1 MAVLDYGRFRL
12 PPVVNVRPSTAEVL
26 GIPSRALARIP
37 TLGPLLG
44 SASLVVGAADCRRAP
59 LTALLAWGRKPSGR
73 TAELIARERGLP
85 LWRCED
91 GFLRSLGLGP
101 DGPPWSLVIDDL
113 GIYYDAHAPS
123 RLEAL
128 ISQSLSAEQCNR
140 AAALRT
146 LWRAERVSKYNGA
159 RETIPPS
166 DPFVLVVDQT
176 LGDLSIRF
184 GMADGSSFQR
194 MLQAALDNHP
204 HCSVLLKIHPDVAAG
219 RKRGYLAQAS
229 LRHPRLRIC
238 ADGGHP
244 TGLLERAEAV
254 YVVCS
259 QLGFEALLWGRPV
272 HCFGMPF
279 YAGWGLTHDA
289 LTPPPRRQAHRPTLD
304 QLVHA
309 ALVAYPRYVNPHRG
323 QPCGP
328 ETLIRAIGL
337 QRRRQRELP
346 AAVEAFGF
354 KPWKQPIL
362 RRFLR
367 GSQLRFRRRHAP
379 SVGAASTLAIWGRD
393 PGRGVARRLL
403 QQPEATLLR
412 IEDGFLRSV
421 GLGANLIAPIS
432 WVVDRSGIYYDA
444 GAPSDLETLL
454 RTHHFDEAE
463 RGRGAALRQQLVA
476 AALTKYNLQAPP
488 WRRPPGTRRVV
499 LVPGQVESDA
509 SIRYGAPDRQTNLA
523 LLQAVRTA
531 EPEAWIVYKPH
542 PDVVA
547 GLRREGSPQADLQHW
562 CDALLTEGCMNQLL
576 QEVDAVHVLTSLAGF
591 EALLRGVEVHT
602 WGLPFFAGWGLSHD
616 RLTCPRRGRP
626 LELDALVYAALVAY
640 PRYVSRR
647 SGLFIEPEQAI
658 EELLEWLREP
668 SQSPNW
674 WRRIFRHWGR
684 WKDRIGPHS
693 SCSARL

>member
-1 MAVLDYGRFRL
+1 MAVLDYGRFATA
-12 PPVVNVRPSTAEVL
+12 PVVNARPSTAEVL

-37 TLGPLLG
+37 TLESLLAP
-44 SASLVVGAADCRRAP
+44 ASLVVGAAACRRAP

-73 TAELIARERGLP
+73 RAEVISRERGLP
-85 LWRCED
+85 VWRCED

-101 DGPPWSLVIDDL
+101 DGPPWSLVVDDL
-113 GIYYDAHAPS
+113 GIYYDARVPS

-128 ISQSLSAEQCNR
+128 ISQSLSASETHR
-140 AAALRT
+140 AAALRA
-146 LWRAERVSKYNGA
+146 LWRAERVSKYNRA
-159 RETIPPS
+159 RETLPPS
-166 DPFVLVVDQT
+166 EPFVLVVDQT
-176 LGDLSIRF
+176 WGDLSLRY
-184 GMADGSSFQR
+184 GMADGESFQR

-204 HCSVLLKIHPDVAAG
+204 HCQVLLKIHPDVAAG
-219 RKRGYLAQAS
+219 RKRGYLAEAP
-229 LRHPRLRIC
+229 LTHPRLRIC

-244 TGLLERAEAV
+244 TALLERAEAV

-279 YAGWGLTHDA
+279 YAGWGLSHDA
-289 LTPPPRRQAHRPTLD
+289 LPPPPRRQPHRPSLD

-309 ALVAYPRYVNPHRG
+309 ALVAYPRYIDPHRG

-337 QRRRQRELP
+337 QRRRQQELP
-346 AAVEAFGF
+346 TAVEAFGF

-367 GSQLRFRRRHAP
+367 GSQLRFRRRHAASP
-379 SVGAASTLAIWGRD
+379 PAATALAIWGRD
-393 PGRGVARRLL
+393 PGRGVARRLQ
-403 QQPEATLLR
+403 QQPDANLLR

-444 GAPSDLETLL
+444 GAPSDLESLL
-454 RTHHFDEAE
+454 TTHRFDEVE
-463 RGRGAALRQQLVA
+463 RARAAALRQQLVA

-488 WRRPPGTRRVV
+488 WRRPPGCRRVV

-509 SIRYGAPDRQTNLA
+509 SIFYGAPDLHTNLA
-523 LLQAVRTA
+523 LLQAVRAA

-547 GLRREGSPQADLQHW
+547 GLRREGSPQVDLRLW
-562 CDALLTEGCMNQLL
+562 CDALLIEGCMDQLL

-616 RLTCPRRGRP
+616 RLTCPRRGRQ
-626 LELDALVYAALVAY
+626 LQLDELVYAALVAY

-658 EELLEWLREP
+658 EELLAWSKEP
-668 SQSPNW
+668 PQAPNW
-674 WRRIFRHWGR
+674 WRGIFRHWGR
-684 WKDRIGPHS
+684 WRERVAPHTS
-693 SCSARL
+693 RSPRL

>member
-1 MAVLDYGRFRL
+1 VLDYGRFATA
-12 PPVVNVRPSTAEVL
+12 PVVNARPSTAEVL
-26 GIPSRALARIP
+26 GIPSRALARIS

-44 SASLVVGAADCRRAP
+44 PARLVVGAPACRRAP
-59 LTALLAWGRKPSGR
+59 LTALLAWGRKPSGK
-73 TAELIARERGLP
+73 TAEAIARERGLP
-85 LWRCED
+85 VWRCED
-91 GFLRSLGLGP
+91 GFLRSLSLGP
-101 DGPPWSLVIDDL
+101 DGPPWSLLIDDL

-128 ISQSLSAEQCNR
+128 ISQSLTAQEGQRAE
-140 AAALRT
+140 ALRH

-159 RETIPPS
+159 RETLPPS
-166 DPFVLVVDQT
+166 EPFVLVVDQT
-176 LGDLSIRF
+176 RGDLSLRY
-184 GMADGSSFQR
+184 GMGDGESFER
-194 MLQAALDNHP
+194 MLQAALANHP
-204 HCSVLLKIHPDVAAG
+204 HCTVLLKIHPDVAAG
-219 RKRGYLAQAS
+219 RKRGYLAEAPPT
-229 LRHPRLRIC
+229 HPRLRIC

-244 TGLLERAEAV
+244 TALLERAEAV

-279 YAGWGLTHDA
+279 YAGWGLSHDG
-289 LTPPPRRQAHRPTLD
+289 LPPPPRRQPHRPSLD

-309 ALVAYPRYVNPHRG
+309 ALVAYPRYIDPHRG

-337 QRRRQRELP
+337 QRRRQQELP

-367 GSQLRFRRRHAP
+367 GSQLRFRRRHAASP
-379 SVGAASTLAIWGRD
+379 PAAPAVAIWGRD

-403 QQPEATLLR
+403 QQPEANLLR

-454 RTHHFDEAE
+454 RTHPFDDAE
-463 RGRGAALRQQLVA
+463 RSRGAALRQQLVA

-488 WRRPPGTRRVV
+488 WRRPPEARRVV

-509 SIRYGAPDRQTNLA
+509 SIRHGAPELRTNLA
-523 LLQAVRTA
+523 LLQAVRAA

-547 GLRREGSPQADLQHW
+547 GLRLEGSPQADLQQW
-562 CDALLTEGCMNQLL
+562 CDALLTEGCMDQLL

-616 RLTCPRRGRP
+616 RLRCPRRGRP
-626 LELDALVYAALVAY
+626 LQLDELVVAALVMY

-658 EELLEWLREP
+658 EELLEWLQEP
-668 SQSPNW
+668 SRSPNW

-684 WKDRIGPHS
+684 WRERIASHTSRSP
-693 SCSARL
+693 RL

>member
-1 MAVLDYGRFRL
+1 VLDYGGSSFV
-12 PPVVNVRPSTAEVL
+12 PVVSASPSTAEVL
-26 GIPSRALARIP
+26 GIPSRALARIV
-37 TLGPLLG
+37 TLGPLLAP
-44 SASLVVGAADCRRAP
+44 ASSVVGVAACRSAP
-59 LTALLAWGRKPSGR
+59 LTALLAWGRKPSGSK
-73 TAELIARERGLP
+73 AERIAQERGLP
-85 LWRCED
+85 VWRCED

-113 GIYYDAHAPS
+113 GIYYDAQAPS
-123 RLEAL
+123 RLEEL
-128 ISQSLSAEQCNR
+128 ISRSLSAAESHR
-140 AAALRT
+140 ADALRA

-159 RETIPPS
+159 RETLPPS
-166 DPFVLVVDQT
+166 EPFVLVVDQT
-176 LGDLSIRF
+176 MGDLSIRF
-184 GMADGSSFQR
+184 GMADGVSFQR

-204 HCSVLLKIHPDVAAG
+204 QCHVLLKIHPDVAAG
-219 RKRGYLAQAS
+219 RKRGYLADAPLNHS
-229 LRHPRLRIC
+229 RVWIC

-244 TGLLERAEAV
+244 AALLERAEAV
-254 YVVCS
+254 YVVTS

-279 YAGWGLTHDA
+279 YAGWGFTRDA
-289 LTPPPRRQAHRPTLD
+289 LPPPPRRQSHHPKLN

-309 ALVAYPRYVNPHRG
+309 ALVDYPRYIDPHHC

-354 KPWKQPIL
+354 KPWKKPIL

-367 GSQLRFRRRHAP
+367 GSALSFRRRHAP
-379 SVGAASTLAIWGRD
+379 SVGTAPALAIWGRD
-393 PGRGVARRLL
+393 PGRGVVRRLKHGPPANL
-403 QQPEATLLR
+403 MR
-412 IEDGFLRSV
+412 VEDGFLRSV

-444 GAPSDLETLL
+444 GSASDLETLL
-454 RTHHFDEAE
+454 RDHRFDDAE
-463 RGRGAALRQQLVA
+463 RGRAAALRQQLVA

-488 WRRPPGTRRVV
+488 WSRPSGCSRVV

-509 SIRYGAPDRQTNLA
+509 SIRHGAPGLRTNLG
-523 LLQAVRTA
+523 LLQAVRAA
-531 EPEAWIVYKPH
+531 EPDAWIVYKPH

-547 GLRREGSPQADLQHW
+547 GLRREGSPQADLQLW
-562 CDALLTEGCMNQLL
+562 CDALLQECCMDQLY

-602 WGLPFFAGWGLSHD
+602 WGIPFFAGWGLSHD
-616 RLTCPRRGRP
+616 RHACPRRGRQ
-626 LELDALVYAALVAY
+626 LLLDELVYGALVAY
-640 PRYVSRR
+640 PRYVSRY

-684 WKDRIGPHS
+684 WKESIAPHS
-693 SCSARL
+693 SRSGRR

>member
-12 PPVVNVRPSTAEVL
+12 APVVNARPSTAEVL
-26 GIPSRALARIP
+26 GIPSRALARNP
-37 TLGPLLG
+37 TLGSLL
-44 SASLVVGAADCRRAP
+44 APANLVVGAPACRRAP
-59 LTALLAWGRKPSGR
+59 LTALLAWGRKPSAR
-73 TAELIARERGLP
+73 RAEQISRERGLP
-85 LWRCED
+85 IWRCED

-101 DGPPWSLVIDDL
+101 DGPPWSLLIDDL

-128 ISQSLSAEQCNR
+128 ISRSLSAAEVER
-140 AAALRT
+140 AAALRA
-146 LWRAERVSKYNGA
+146 LWQAERVSKYNGA
-159 RETIPPS
+159 RETLPPS

-176 LGDLSIRF
+176 RGDLSLRY
-184 GMADGSSFQR
+184 GMADGESFR
-194 MLQAALDNHP
+194 CMLQAALDHHP

-219 RKRGYLAQAS
+219 RKRGYLAEAPLS
-229 LRHPRLRIC
+229 HPRLRIC

-244 TGLLERAEAV
+244 TALLERAEAV

-289 LTPPPRRQAHRPTLD
+289 LTPPLRRQPHRPTLD

-309 ALVAYPRYVNPHRG
+309 ALVAYPRYIDPHRG

-337 QRRRQRELP
+337 QRRRQQELP

-367 GSQLRFRRRHAP
+367 GSKLRFRRRHAP
-379 SVGAASTLAIWGRD
+379 SLPAASALAIWGRD
-393 PGRGVARRLL
+393 PGRGVARRLG

-454 RTHHFDEAE
+454 RTHRFDEAE

-488 WRRPPGTRRVV
+488 WRRPPGARRVV

-509 SIRYGAPDRQTNLA
+509 SIRHGAPDLHTNLA
-523 LLQAVRTA
+523 LLQAVRAA

-547 GLRREGSPQADLQHW
+547 GLRREGSPQADLQLC
-562 CDALLTEGCMNQLL
+562 CDALLTEGCMDQLL

-616 RLTCPRRGRP
+616 RLSCPRRGRH
-626 LELDALVYAALVAY
+626 LQLDELVHAALVAY
-640 PRYVSRR
+640 PRYVSRH

-684 WKDRIGPHS
+684 WKESIAPHS
-693 SCSARL
+693 SRSGRR